1 MKLIIETPE
10 GTREID
16 YAKLSLTSPGGMLS
30 GAPKMSFFNV
40 NYTLGWLM
48 VPFDELRRCV

>member
-1 MKLIIETPE
+1 MQLIIETPE

-40 NYTLGWLM
+40 N
-48 VPFDELRRCV
+48 